1 VLDLNNHGVKNT
13 AALLGGWTEWTANH
27 LPTETGP
34 PPGKP
39 AVAPAV
45 KPPAKPAA
53 RKPVTKPATKKN

>member
-13 AALLGGWTEWTANH
+13 AALLGGWNEWTQNH

-34 PPGKP
+34 PPGKKP

-45 KPPAKPAA
+45 KPAA
-53 RKPVTKPATKKN
+53 KPATKPAAKKN